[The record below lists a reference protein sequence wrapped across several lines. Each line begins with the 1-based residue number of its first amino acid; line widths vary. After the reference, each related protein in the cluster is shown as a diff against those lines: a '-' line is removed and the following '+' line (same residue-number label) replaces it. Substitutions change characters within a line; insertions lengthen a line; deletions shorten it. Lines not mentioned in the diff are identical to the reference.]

1 MKFKKG
7 KVNVPTVVSEMVG
20 KMVMEK
26 YNKMTAEGVPL
37 EKILTTLYL
46 SGINDAMET
55 VMDWDDIPDLGSRN
69 D

>member
-1 MKFKKG
+1 MKSKKG

-26 YNKMTAEGVPL
+26 YNKMTAEGEPL

-55 VMDWDDIPDLGSRN
+55 LMDWNDIPDLK
-69 D
+69 